1 MSSVGSRMIVHR
13 ENTLPWIAASFL
25 VMAAYL
31 AGMYVRTPDFLYHRI
46 VLTLALCSVVAAT
59 EMVLLRSRRIQEE
72 ASRDH
77 RARPASDE
85 LTLPPAGGSLPADR
99 MAGALPPYAAGQ
111 LQYSSAVVELL
122 EHAVGVALARD
133 LDATELASGRDDA
146 AALHDLLTT
155 MAVEPVH
162 LRKAAKVHTICSLWE
177 ASQDRLERAAA
188 ELDPEFHCRWRARHL
203 AVLRLRHG
211 APPAR
216 EVTTLPYRDATS
228 E

>member
-1 MSSVGSRMIVHR
+1 MIVHR
-13 ENTLPWIAASFL
+13 ENTIPWIAASIL
-25 VMAAYL
+25 VMAAY
-31 AGMYVRTPDFLYHRI
+31 AVGMFVHTPDFLYHRI
-46 VLTLALCSVVAAT
+46 VLTVALCSVVAAT
-59 EMVLLRSRRIQEE
+59 EMVLLRSRREEEE

-85 LTLPPAGGSLPADR
+85 LTLPSVGVALPAER
-99 MAGALPPYAAGQ
+99 NAGLPPYAAGQ

-122 EHAVGVALARD
+122 EHAVGVALSRD

-146 AALHDLLTT
+146 AALHDLLMT

-177 ASQDRLERAAA
+177 ASQERLERAAA
-188 ELDPEFHCRWRARHL
+188 ELDPEFHRRWRARHL

-211 APPAR
+211 EPPAR
-216 EVTTLPYRDATS
+216 EVTSLPYRGEMTP